1 MHQVGFGTSD
11 DLFVVKVYSS
21 TIGLSIFAFDREA
34 LDLILFGDL
43 QHFVL
48 VGLVEHGHFDSYRS
62 SHCSADVFRRRSDE
76 TEMVILAEMH
86 FLVNDLGS
94 LAETLKGVSDQ
105 SLRVHRNDAQLVLI
119 IHPEEEGLCMVI
131 EITSAFRPVT
141 PQPRVSQSW
150 IIILVQPPFTSVFS
164 FHPIGHVF

>member
-1 MHQVGFGTSD
+1 LHQVGFGTAD

-21 TIGLSIFAFDREA
+21 TIGLSIVAFDREA

-94 LAETLKGVSDQ
+94 LAKTLKGVSDQ
-105 SLRVHRNDAQLVLI
+105 SLRVHRNDGQLVLI

-141 PQPRVSQSW
+141 LQPRVSQSW